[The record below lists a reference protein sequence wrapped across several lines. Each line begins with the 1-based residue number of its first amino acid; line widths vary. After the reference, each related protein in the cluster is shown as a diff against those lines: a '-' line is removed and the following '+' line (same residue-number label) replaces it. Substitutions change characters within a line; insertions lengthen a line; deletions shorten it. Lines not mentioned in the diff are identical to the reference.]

1 MTQNT
6 PKEQSK
12 MTPKRIAAI
21 VCIVLLAAL
30 YVVTL
35 LAAIF
40 GAPGLKGL
48 FGLCLLGTFTIP
60 LITWVYIW
68 MYGKLTGK
76 HTIADFDLEQNNT
89 DSQQ

>member
-1 MTQNT
+1 MNQDTQNT
-6 PKEQSK
+6 KQK

-68 MYGKLTGK
+68 MYGKLSGK
-76 HTIADFDLEQNNT
+76 RTIADFELDKDNS
-89 DSQQ
+89 DGK